1 MKDNILIKL
10 KEEAKRVQKNAYVPY
25 SKFSVGATLIS
36 DNENIYSGCNV
47 ENASYG
53 LTVCAERSAIC
64 EMIKNGDTKIKKLVI
79 IGDSNDYVFPCGACR
94 QVIAEFAD
102 NNTEIFIFNGA
113 QSYKRMSMYELLP
126 YAFELKK

>member
-1 MKDNILIKL
+1 MDDTLVKL
-10 KEEAKRVQKNAYVPY
+10 KEEAKRVQKNAYAPY
-25 SKFSVGATLIS
+25 SKFRVGAALIS

-53 LTVCAERSAIC
+53 LTVCAERSAIF
-64 EMIKNGDTKIKKLVI
+64 EMIKSGDTKIKKLVI